1 MLILDFT
8 NRKRTSN
15 AKKGYFDQWNELFG
29 IYGYHSSELNEEDLE
44 TTLTTNG
51 ARSFASYFNS
61 IKKLNRK
68 IKWVFGNSDK
78 YIQVDSLELDVE
90 GTDDS
95 DNDYQSYFMDNI
107 FSLGDGTNY
116 FDFYLDFDDHYRI
129 QDSIRERL
137 RAKGLK
143 FKILGGS
150 GADHIEVD
158 ISTDDK
164 VDLSSRSSFVA
175 NTKGGRDCIE
185 VDSCF
190 QLSAKIDSGSGSDT
204 VDLCEANSSFVNTS
218 KNNDTVF
225 LGRDDPDSL
234 DELKLVKNI
243 KDIIVGGS
251 GRDQFVFNKYLHGS
265 MYNLNR
271 DKDFCV
277 LKDYQNI
284 DQILYYGNEDLR
296 IDSRD
301 GTIKLAATGAYKA
314 QSVGYT
320 ARLYADNDL
329 IAYISGEELS
339 ISDILQSY

>member
-1 MLILDFT
+1 M
-8 NRKRTSN
+8 
-15 AKKGYFDQWNELFG
+15 
-29 IYGYHSSELNEEDLE
+29 
-44 TTLTTNG
+44 NG
-51 ARSFASYFNS
+51 QSFAGYFNS
-61 IKKLNRK
+61 INKLNRK

-95 DNDYQSYFMDNI
+95 DNDYQSSFMDNI

-175 NTKGGRDCIE
+175 NTKGGRDTIE
-185 VDSCF
+185 VDSYF

-204 VDLCEANSSFVNTS
+204 VDLCTANIHSLIQVKITMLSFLVGMTPP
-218 KNNDTVF
+218 VWM
-225 LGRDDPDSL
+225 SL
-234 DELKLVKNI
+234 SLSRI
-243 KDIIVGGS
+243 
-251 GRDQFVFNKYLHGS
+251 
-265 MYNLNR
+265 
-271 DKDFCV
+271 
-277 LKDYQNI
+277 
-284 DQILYYGNEDLR
+284 LR
-296 IDSRD
+296 IS
-301 GTIKLAATGAYKA
+301 L
-314 QSVGYT
+314 SEEVVGISLSLTNTYT
-320 ARLYADNDL
+320 VLC
-329 IAYISGEELS
+329 II
-339 ISDILQSY
+339 